1 MQAVRELNVSSGR
14 IPGPFDAPLAS
25 LKSDG
30 NPWGA
35 AREKRTQWSRNLNI
49 PDFKPD
55 HDYCLFTCCT
65 TAYDPSNTEAGRAL
79 PQLLERAGV
88 SFGTLGTA
96 ESCCGDPA
104 HKIGAGDIFSQLV
117 RKNSDL
123 FLGAG
128 VKKILTTSPHCLD
141 AFKHHYAALKGSVE
155 SEHYTELLDRL
166 VAQGRLRP
174 TLEVASTVTYHDPCY
189 LGRHNGIYEAPRRV
203 LQSIPGLTLI
213 EMASNREN
221 SLCCGG
227 GGGGAWSEIPPKQRL
242 GALRVEE
249 ALSTGAEVIA
259 TACPYCIRMLSEAVK
274 QLHVQNQIVVRDL
287 AELLLESLIMKEEA
301 MMTEG
306 VDQEVCHV

>member
-1 MQAVRELNVSSGR
+1 M
-14 IPGPFDAPLAS
+14 
-25 LKSDG
+25 
-30 NPWGA
+30 
-35 AREKRTQWSRNLNI
+35 
-49 PDFKPD
+49 
-55 HDYCLFTCCT
+55 
-65 TAYDPSNTEAGRAL
+65 
-79 PQLLERAGV
+79 
-88 SFGTLGTA
+88 
-96 ESCCGDPA
+96 
-104 HKIGAGDIFSQLV
+104 
-117 RKNSDL
+117 
-123 FLGAG
+123 
-128 VKKILTTSPHCLD
+128 D
-141 AFKHHYAALKGSVE
+141 AFKHHYAELKGSVE

-166 VAQGRLRP
+166 VARGRLRP
-174 TLEVASTVTYHDPCY
+174 TREVASTVTYHDPCY